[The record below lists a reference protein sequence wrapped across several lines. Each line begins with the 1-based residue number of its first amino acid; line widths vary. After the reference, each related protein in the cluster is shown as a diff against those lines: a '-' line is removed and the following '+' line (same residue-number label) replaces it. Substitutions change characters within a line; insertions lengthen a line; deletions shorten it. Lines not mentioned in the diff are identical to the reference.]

1 MPGVVVAATQL
12 CDQLARLVLGLH
24 APQHAQEAGSLDLD
38 LMADLAVMGQDGVA
52 LGHAN
57 DPRAQEEPA
66 DGR

>member
-1 MPGVVVAATQL
+1 VDLPEAM
-12 CDQLARLVLGLH
+12 
-24 APQHAQEAGSLDLD
+24 QHAQEAGSLDLD